1 MKKDK
6 LNITTAFE
14 SGDLCRNQNGDM
26 FVILEVSKD
35 GDYKFV
41 NLQTSYINVIGD
53 RIEIKKGSISNQP
66 SCVFDKYNYLY
77 QPK

>member
-6 LNITTAFE
+6 IKITTAFE

-26 FVILEVSKD
+26 FVILEVTES
-35 GDYKFV
+35 GDYRFV
-41 NLQTSYINVIGD
+41 NLQTTYINVIGD
-53 RIEIKKGSISNQP
+53 RLEIKKGSISTQP
-66 SCVFDKYNYLY
+66 SFVFDKYNYLY